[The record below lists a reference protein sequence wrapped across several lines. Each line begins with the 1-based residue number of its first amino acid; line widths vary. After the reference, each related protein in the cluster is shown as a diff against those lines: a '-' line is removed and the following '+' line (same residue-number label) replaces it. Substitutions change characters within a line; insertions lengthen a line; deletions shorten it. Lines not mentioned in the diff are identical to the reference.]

1 MGSLGQK
8 EFPEQRQTL
17 NQRKRLFM
25 KKTERQNGIVHLLR
39 VQKKMTASDLA
50 GYFEVSER
58 TIYRDIDALS
68 QLRVP
73 IIAYEGFGGGYDIDP
88 SYFMPSI
95 KLNEQEILMLLMVL
109 KAGEELRIPNMV
121 KDYNL
126 LISKV
131 INALA
136 DNERQ
141 KVTRVVSRISFDM
154 IRIMPTGYIQD
165 VLNPLLEAFWRTCD
179 LQIVYYHPER
189 DKTEERRFSPIE
201 LFFADGGWYVT
212 GYCHLRQAKRTFR
225 IDRILSITCL
235 DEENPY
241 IDCQLTVPEHDKFSW
256 QTYELIIDPV
266 LYRIVKENAYL
277 EHTEVKT
284 MKDELHLTVK
294 TRHKDEILQLVLSHP
309 NQVTAL
315 MPKTFVQEIEKI
327 SQALCKKYFFGHMLT
342 KSRIWK
348 QSN

>member
-1 MGSLGQK
+1 
-8 EFPEQRQTL
+8 
-17 NQRKRLFM
+17 M

-39 VQKKMTASDLA
+39 IRKKMTAGDLA
-50 GYFEVSER
+50 RYFEVSER

-126 LISKV
+126 LTSKV
-131 INALA
+131 INALS
-136 DNERQ
+136 DEERQ
-141 KVTRVVSRISFDM
+141 KMTQVMSHIEFDM
-154 IRIMPTGYIQD
+154 IRIMPKGYIQD
-165 VLNPLLEAFWRTCD
+165 VLTPLLEAFWRMCD

-189 DKTEERRFSPIE
+189 DETEDRRFSPIE
-201 LFFADGGWYVT
+201 LFFEDGGWYVT
-212 GYCHLRQAKRTFR
+212 GFCHLRQAKRTFR
-225 IDRILSITCL
+225 IDRIVAIRCL
-235 DEENPY
+235 GEENRY
-241 IDCQLTVPEHDKFSW
+241 IDRQLTVPEHDKFSW

-266 LYRIVKENAYL
+266 LYRIVRENAYL

-284 MKDELHLTVK
+284 MDGTLHLTVK
-294 TRHKDEILQLVLSHP
+294 TRHKDEILQLVLRHP
-309 NQVTAL
+309 EQVTVLKPEA
-315 MPKTFVQEIEKI
+315 FVQDIEKI
-327 SQALCKKYFFGHMLT
+327 SHAMCKKYL
-342 KSRIWK
+342 KL
-348 QSN
+348 